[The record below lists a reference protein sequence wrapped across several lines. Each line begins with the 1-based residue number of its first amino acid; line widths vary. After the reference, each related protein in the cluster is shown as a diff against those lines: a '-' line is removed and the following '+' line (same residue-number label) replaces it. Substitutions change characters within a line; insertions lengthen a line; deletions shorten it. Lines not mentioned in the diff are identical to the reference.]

1 MNSLTAPEP
10 APPDAPWIAT
20 EATVTS
26 CRYQFAGLGNLAFG
40 FSTQKKF
47 RIAFDYYAH
56 GRLYSDEFQSPIAIP
71 QNQRIALTYNP
82 LHPEQNSLTSGPSAS
97 ATRSP
102 FVAIGILGS
111 VLLSLLWLG
120 ILLTCPRKSLPV
132 EAGVLS

>member
-1 MNSLTAPEP
+1 MNSPAAPEP
-10 APPDAPWIAT
+10 PPPDTPWIAT
-20 EATVTS
+20 QATVTS

-56 GRLYSDEFQSPIAIP
+56 GQLYSDEFQSPIAIP

-82 LHPEQNSLTSGPSAS
+82 LHPEQNSRTSTPSPGA
-97 ATRSP
+97 ARNP
-102 FVAIGILGS
+102 LVAIGILGS

-120 ILLTCPRKSLPV
+120 ILRSCS
-132 EAGVLS
+132 